1 MMGLR
6 LAESL
11 QRNVQSDNSND
22 SHGLRYRLE
31 STLRGLPISIN
42 KKFID
47 SCLYINHYFD
57 FSPEKQGF
65 LKESSEL
72 ELVFRRLNAQLNEE
86 TFVGDWFLI
95 DQDCIDQFGKVT
107 GDSQWIHTD
116 PERAQKQSRFK
127 TTVSQGFL
135 TLALIPILTDSVD
148 PAKTIY
154 EEACMVVNCG
164 INKVVFPYPVKC
176 GKRIRAR
183 TQVTQLTPMKK
194 SLEIIREV
202 TIEIEGCK
210 RPACIAEMV
219 LRLYF

>member
-1 MMGLR
+1 MGLK
-6 LAESL
+6 LAQPL
-11 QRNVQSDNSND
+11 QKNDRSNNSKY
-22 SHGLRYRLE
+22 HQGLRDRVE
-31 STLRGLPISIN
+31 STLRYFPTSIN
-42 KKFID
+42 KKLTD
-47 SCLYINHYFD
+47 SFSYINHYFD
-57 FSPEKQGF
+57 FTHEQQRF
-65 LKESSEL
+65 LEESSEL
-72 ELVFRRLNAQLNEE
+72 ELVFSRLNAQLNEE

-95 DQDCIDQFGKVT
+95 DQDCIDQFAKVT

-116 PERAQKQSRFK
+116 PERAQQQSRFK

-135 TLALIPILTDSVD
+135 TLALIPILTNSVD
-148 PAKTIY
+148 PANTIY
-154 EEACMVVNCG
+154 PEARMVVNCG
-164 INKVVFPYPVKC
+164 INKVVFPFPVKS

-183 TQVTQLTPMKK
+183 TQVIKLTPMKK